1 MEYDRLFEIKQG
13 PALVPGDKIIYD
25 TAGGYT
31 MCLNPLF
38 INYFPAVYVNRLD
51 GSLFMARDAWTNEE
65 FLQKNYYRPN
75 GKLLK

>member
-1 MEYDRLFEIKQG
+1 
-13 PALVPGDKIIYD
+13 
-25 TAGGYT
+25 